1 MDTYPRLRNC
11 LVVGIILLF
20 AGMVVAPNINFS
32 VVKASYDDDF
42 ILEGV
47 EYTQK
52 IDSNECSSKGF
63 PWFTFKTYLII
74 EYDEEYVNQTTFTP
88 GCAYLIPISIGYRA
102 DVPDW
107 ILHSLPWPLNW
118 WYLYHSIIAP
128 MMIINLSV
136 ENVPNWTHI
145 YITSSSIIMNIDNE
159 FNMGRT
165 DVLVSIPYYAPLGS
179 FTFSVIAEAPGVH
192 RINGCSMS
200 RNITLTVQ

>member
-42 ILEGV
+42 IIEGV

-52 IDSNECSSKGF
+52 IDSNEYSSKGF

-88 GCAYLIPISIGYRA
+88 GCAYSIPISIGYRA

-107 ILHSLPWPLNW
+107 LLSLPWPLNW
-118 WYLYHSIIAP
+118 WYLFHSIIAP
-128 MMIINLSV
+128 MMFINLSA
-136 ENVPNWTHI
+136 ENVPNWTLI
-145 YITSSSIIMNIDNE
+145 YFASEQLMVNIDNE
-159 FNMGRT
+159 FT
-165 DVLVSIPYYAPLGS
+165 IISDDVIVSIPYYAPLGS
-179 FTFSVIAEAPGVH
+179 FTFSVIAEASGIH
-192 RINGCSMS
+192 RISGCNMS
-200 RNITLTVQ
+200 RNITLTIQ

>member
-1 MDTYPRLRNC
+1 MDTYPQLRKW

-20 AGMVVAPNINFS
+20 IGIAIAPSISFT
-32 VVKASYDDDF
+32 VVKASNDNVF
-42 ILEGV
+42 IKE
-47 EYTQK
+47 EAQHAQR
-52 IDSNECSSKGF
+52 ISSNEYFPERF

-88 GCAYLIPISIGYRA
+88 GDVYSIPISIGYRA

-107 ILHSLPWPLNW
+107 LLSLPWPLNW

-128 MMIINLSV
+128 MMIINLSA

-145 YITSSSIIMNIDNE
+145 YLAPPSIITNINNE
-159 FNMGRT
+159 FSMART
-165 DVLVSIPYYAPLGS
+165 DAILGIPYYAPLGP
-179 FTFSVIAEAPGVH
+179 FTFSVIAEAPGIH

-200 RNITLTVQ
+200 RNITLSVQ